1 LTAWLREVGV
11 DASPLAYGITDAE
24 TRIREAL
31 SSPRGR
37 NFIGA
42 AVGHKTPL
50 GIRNTD
56 CH

>member
-1 LTAWLREVGV
+1 VGV